1 MSLLTDDALAFV
13 TDLQRRFGPER
24 DALLAARSARRLPP
38 ERWGFRA
45 DTAQVREADWQV
57 AAAPP
62 VLRDR
67 RVEITGPTSPKM
79 AVNALNSGAK
89 VWLADLEDA
98 NTPHWS
104 NVLEGQQVLHDVAR
118 HRLEFTSPEGRHYAL
133 HDGPLAVP
141 LVRPR
146 GWHLD
151 EKHVPVDGRPMAGA
165 LLDFGLHFFH
175 NAAELTERGEGP
187 FYYLPKLESHLEARL
202 WNDVFSHAQQARG
215 IPHGTIR
222 ATVLIETINAAF
234 EMEEILFELRDH
246 VSGLNAGRWD
256 YLFSVIK
263 NFRDAGEEFVLP
275 DRAAVTMTTPFMQ
288 AYSDLLVA
296 TCHKRGAFAMGGMA
310 AFIPTK
316 DPATNEAALAKVR
329 ADKEREAAAGY
340 DGSWV
345 AHPGLVGI
353 CREEFDKVL
362 GDRPNQLDRQRSDV
376 QVTAADLLDVAS
388 ATGAVTESGVRGNV
402 SVSLRYLVAWLG
414 GNGAAAIDNLMEDA
428 ATVEI
433 SRSQLWQWIRHGT
446 TTDSGVA
453 ITRDHVAG
461 VVEEETARIA
471 VGLAEADLVRLGQA
485 RELFQRVVLDEE
497 YLDFLTVPAYA
508 DHVE

>member
-1 MSLLTDDALAFV
+1 M
-13 TDLQRRFGPER
+13 E
-24 DALLAARSARRLPP
+24 
-38 ERWGFRA
+38 
-45 DTAQVREADWQV
+45 VREADWQV
-57 AAAPP
+57 APAPP
-62 VLRDR
+62 ALVDR
-67 RVEITGPTSPKM
+67 RVEITGPTQPKM

-98 NTPHWS
+98 NTPHWH

-118 HRLEFTSPEGRHYAL
+118 HRLEFTSPEGKHYAL

-151 EKHVPVDGRPMAGA
+151 EKHLPVDGRPMAGA

-175 NAAELTERGEGP
+175 NAAELTGRGEGP
-187 FYYLPKLESHLEARL
+187 FYYLPKMESHLEARL
-202 WNDVFSHAQQARG
+202 WNDVFTHAQRALG
-215 IPHGTIR
+215 IPHGTVR

-234 EMEEILFELRDH
+234 QMEEILFELREH
-246 VSGLNAGRWD
+246 ASGLNAGRWD

-275 DRAAVTMTTPFMQ
+275 DRAAVTMTTPFMK

-296 TCHKRGAFAMGGMA
+296 TCHRRGAFAMGGMA

-316 DPATNEAALAKVR
+316 DPETNEAALAKVR
-329 ADKEREAAAGY
+329 ADKQREADRRVRRLLGRPPR
-340 DGSWV
+340 
-345 AHPGLVGI
+345 PGRDL
-353 CREEFDKVL
+353 RA
-362 GDRPNQLDRQRSDV
+362 RSS
-376 QVTAADLLDVAS
+376 TPCS
-388 ATGAVTESGVRGNV
+388 ATAPTSSTGSSPRLPSVPGSCSTSPPPGASSPRQGSAATSR
-402 SVSLRYLVAWLG
+402 VSLRYLVAWLS
-414 GNGAAAIDNLMEDA
+414 GNGAAALDNLMEDA

-446 TTDSGVA
+446 TTDSGVV

-461 VVEEETARIA
+461 V
-471 VGLAEADLVRLGQA
+471 
-485 RELFQRVVLDEE
+485 LDEE
-497 YLDFLTVPAYA
+497 FARLADGLDEAGLARLTQARDLFARVALAEDYLDFLTVPAYEEY
-508 DHVE
+508 VG